1 MKKLSALILALSM
14 VLCLAACGGSSSSTT
29 AAPADDAAG
38 SAAAET
44 TEAAASTAAAS
55 TAAADDSQTYT
66 IGICQLVQHDAL
78 DAATKGFQDYLTEK
92 LGDKV
97 TFDLQNAQG
106 DSTTCSTICTGF
118 VSNGYNLIMANAT
131 PAVQAAVSATSDI
144 PIVGTSV
151 TDYATALADESMDAT
166 VGTGINVTGASDG
179 VPAQTYADLVTE
191 LVPDAKNVS
200 VLYCSAEANS
210 VVQADQFK
218 ECMEAAGATVNI
230 FTFADSNDIQSV
242 VTSAIDG
249 ADALYI
255 PTDNTAASNMTIV
268 SNVCEPAKVPVIC
281 GEQNMM
287 MNGGLATA
295 SISYYNIGR
304 AAGEQAYKIL
314 VEGADVSA
322 TPIAYDTNPVKMY
335 NPQYAEAIGFTVPEG
350 YEAVTASEAA
360 E

>member
-1 MKKLSALILALSM
+1 MKKLFALIMALAM
-14 VLCLAACGGSSSSTT
+14 VLSLAACGGSGTT
-29 AAPADDAAG
+29 APAAEESTAAG
-38 SAAAET
+38 SAAAE
-44 TEAAASTAAAS
+44 AAAP
-55 TAAADDSQTYT
+55 AADSDKTYT

-78 DAATKGFQDYLTEK
+78 DAATKGFKDYLTEQ

-97 TFDLQNAQG
+97 TFDEQNAQG
-106 DSTTCSTICTGF
+106 DSTTCATICTGF
-118 VSNGYNLIMANAT
+118 VSNNYDLIMANAT

-151 TDYATALADESMDAT
+151 TDYATALADDAMDAT

-191 LVPDAKNVS
+191 LIPDAKNVS

-210 VVQADQFK
+210 VIQADQFK

-242 VTSAIDG
+242 VTTAIDG
-249 ADALYI
+249 TDALYI

-268 SNVCEPAKVPVIC
+268 SNVCQPAGVPIIC

-314 VEGADVSA
+314 VEGQDVAA

-335 NPQYAEAIGFTVPEG
+335 NPEYAEAIGFTVPEG
-350 YEAVTASEAA
+350 YEAVTASETA